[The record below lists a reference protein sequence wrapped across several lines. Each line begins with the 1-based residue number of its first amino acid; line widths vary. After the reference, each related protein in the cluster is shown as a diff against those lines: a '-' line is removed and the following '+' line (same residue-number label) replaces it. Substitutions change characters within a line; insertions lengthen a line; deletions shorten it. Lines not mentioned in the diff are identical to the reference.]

1 MKFGY
6 IARQKNIRRIII
18 ITYNSISLENFDLA
32 RILKFLPGIILG
44 LTVHEFCHAWVA
56 HLCGDSTSKD
66 QGRVTLNPLK
76 HIDLLGFIFLIFAGF
91 GWAKPVQF
99 NEQNLRDPK
108 TDVIKIA
115 LAGPLS
121 NAVLAMVISILF
133 SVYSYVFPISNGF
146 GSQLVSEIF
155 LYTIYINWG
164 LFIFNLIP
172 LPPLDGSHLLFY
184 PLRRYPVLYDSL
196 YKYGSLLLFGLLIAT
211 AVTKINFLPIMP
223 AIRFLAE
230 GFLSLVGYR

>member
-1 MKFGY
+1 ME
-6 IARQKNIRRIII
+6 
-18 ITYNSISLENFDLA
+18 SFDLA
-32 RILKFLPGIILG
+32 RVLKFLPGIIIG

-76 HIDLLGFIFLIFAGF
+76 HIDLLGFVFLIFAGF

-99 NEQNLRDPK
+99 DEKNLRNPK
-108 TDVIKIA
+108 YDVIKIA

-121 NAVLAMVISILF
+121 NAVLAMILSVIFSIVSSFLPAYQT
-133 SVYSYVFPISNGF
+133 SGMQILSEVFI
-146 GSQLVSEIF
+146 
-155 LYTIYINWG
+155 YAIYINWG

-172 LPPLDGSHLLFY
+172 LPPLDGSHLVFY
-184 PLRRYPVLYDSL
+184 QLRRFPALYEGL

-211 AVTKINFLPIMP
+211 AITKINFLPIWP
-223 AIRFLAE
+223 AIQFLGE
-230 GFLSLVGYR
+230 GFLSLVGY